1 MPNKKN
7 FKKSTKTAEKL
18 EFKGFLS
25 FLILHELSK
34 TALYGEQLAQ
44 RIGARRGDKLT
55 PGTIYPALKNLRK
68 ENLVSF
74 TQDGQKKV
82 YSLTNDG
89 KKELGRLYRL
99 LGKYFK
105 GLRSKVPPLR
115 KPNKRKTK
123 IKTAGS
129 KKNG

>member
-1 MPNKKN
+1 MKT
-7 FKKSTKTAEKL
+7 KKSAKTPEKL

-34 TALYGEQLAQ
+34 EALYGEQLAQ

-68 ENLVSF
+68 ETLVSF
-74 TQDGQKKV
+74 TQDGQKKI
-82 YSLTNDG
+82 YGLTNDG
-89 KKELGRLYRL
+89 KIELRRLCRL
-99 LGKYFK
+99 FGKYFK

-115 KPNKRKTK
+115 KPNKRKAQRK
-123 IKTAGS
+123 PARS